1 MWKITPTDKFICV
14 LQSFYVY
21 LIGRNILIYS
31 TPTPRCAS
39 LDKYWPS
46 SMIQVLHRA
55 VYYTHLPVN
64 LCHWPRTDPPL
75 QSGAESQGVYLV
87 WSRYTYHQQPVVAYK
102 HIVTKTLINI
112 TMLCASMALHI
123 YQYAGYYN
131 NWTQFFMTAVY
142 CSYPLSLFKVP
153 G

>member
-1 MWKITPTDKFICV
+1 MLLCHIFFQVVVFLIFTFWKKALCWPPPP
-14 LQSFYVY
+14 
-21 LIGRNILIYS
+21 LILLIYD
-31 TPTPRCAS
+31 TPTPLPPLICRCVS
-39 LDKYWPS
+39 WDKYWPP

-112 TMLCASMALHI
+112 TML
-123 YQYAGYYN
+123 YYLPIC
-131 NWTQFFMTAVY
+131 W
-142 CSYPLSLFKVP
+142 LI
-153 G
+153 

>member
-1 MWKITPTDKFICV
+1 MWKITPTDKFISV
-14 LQSFYVY
+14 LQSFYVIYFSNCVFDFYLY

-31 TPTPRCAS
+31 TPTPRCVS

-112 TMLCASMALHI
+112 TML
-123 YQYAGYYN
+123 YYLPIC
-131 NWTQFFMTAVY
+131 W
-142 CSYPLSLFKVP
+142 LI
-153 G
+153 